1 LLFFFITTKKYLLIN
16 GWSFI
21 LKNNWSKKSANK
33 YVKKYQ
39 KLGFSKDLA
48 LRVYTTRLLGRNKE
62 LVLHGGGN
70 SSVKTSIKDID
81 GKKYNV
87 LCVKGSGWDMANIEP
102 EGLPAVK
109 LEPLLALKKKK
120 YLSDEGMVSYQK
132 RNLIDISSPNPSVE
146 TFLHAFLPFKYVDH
160 THADAVLNITN
171 RPGGLN
177 FCKKIFGNKV
187 NIVPYVMP
195 GFMLAKKINEVYLK
209 NPNIDC
215 LILMNHGIFTFAND
229 AKGAYDL
236 MIKYVSQAE
245 RAIKKL
251 KVKKIKQI
259 KKFSTKFNVHEIAPI
274 IRGLLSN
281 NKDQKFVV
289 NYRLNKHLKY
299 FMNGKNVRS
308 YSSKGTATPDH
319 VIRVKPFPLIITPKK
334 NSSINEFKET
344 AKKAFE
350 NYRKKYINY
359 FNINK
364 NKVKEKKVMLDT
376 SPRVVLVQNVG
387 VFTIGK
393 DLNSAKIAGDLTE
406 TNAKVITSVEESSSY
421 KFIPE
426 KDLFDVEYW
435 SLEQAKIKKA
445 KKLLEGN
452 VVVITGSTGTIGYAT
467 YKIFKSYGAETV
479 LLDYNLERL
488 KDLQSKIKDLCIH
501 CDVRNKKSVKK
512 AFKQI
517 CEKYGGIDILISNAG
532 TATNGAIGEIDDNI
546 LRQSFEDNFFS
557 HQNCASEAIKIM
569 KKQNINGCLLFNISK
584 QSVNPGKNFGPYGL
598 PKSAL
603 LSLCKQYAVDYGSYG
618 IRSNGVNADRIR
630 SGLMNDKM
638 IRTRAKAR
646 SISTDD
652 YMRGN
657 LLLNEVKA
665 EDVAKAFFH
674 LATSKKTTG
683 AVLTVDGG
691 NIAASLR

>member
-1 LLFFFITTKKYLLIN
+1 
-16 GWSFI
+16 
-21 LKNNWSKKSANK
+21 LKNNWSNSDS
-33 YVKKYQ
+33 KKYIR
-39 KLGFSKDLA
+39 KYKNLGYSKDLA
-48 LRVYTTRLLGRNKE
+48 LRVYTTRLLGRNSE

-70 SSVKTSIKDID
+70 TSVKTSIKDID
-81 GKKYNV
+81 GKKYEV
-87 LCVKGSGWDMANIEP
+87 LCVKGSGWNMGEIEP

-109 LEPLLALKKKK
+109 LDPLLSLKKKK
-120 YLSDEGMVSYQK
+120 YLSDQDMVSYQK
-132 RNLIDISSPNPSVE
+132 RNLINIKSPNPSVE

-160 THADAVLNITN
+160 THADAILKVTN

-187 NIVPYVMP
+187 AIVPYVMP
-195 GFMLAKKINEVYLK
+195 GFMLSKKVNEIYSKNPKIN
-209 NPNIDC
+209 C
-215 LILMNHGIFTFAND
+215 LILMNHGIFTFSND
-229 AKGAYDL
+229 AKEAYSL

-259 KKFSTKFNVHEIAPI
+259 KNYSTKFKAHEIAPI
-274 IRGLLSN
+274 IRGLSSSN
-281 NKDQKFVV
+281 NDQKFIV
-289 NYRLNKHLKY
+289 NYRLNKDLKY

-308 YSSKGTATPDH
+308 YSSRGTATPDH

-334 NSSINEFKET
+334 NSSINDFKIT
-344 AKKAFE
+344 AKKAFS

-359 FNINK
+359 FNTNK
-364 NKVKEKKVMLDT
+364 NKVKGKKVMLDT
-376 SPRVVLVQNVG
+376 SPRVVFVQNVG
-387 VFTIGK
+387 MFSIGK
-393 DLNSAKIAGDLTE
+393 DLNGAKIAGDLAN
-406 TNAKVITSVEESSSY
+406 TNAKVISSVEETSSY

-426 KDLFDVEYW
+426 KDFFDVEYW

-452 VVVITGSTGTIGYAT
+452 VVVITGSTGAIGFET
-467 YKIFKSYGAETV
+467 YKIFKSYGAEVV
-479 LLDYNLERL
+479 LLDYNLQRI
-488 KDLQSKIKDLCIH
+488 KNLQSKVKELCIH
-501 CDVRNKKSVKK
+501 CDVRNKKNVKK
-512 AFKQI
+512 AFDQI
-517 CEKYGGIDILISNAG
+517 CEKYGGVDILISNAG
-532 TATNGAIGEIDDNI
+532 TAVSGSIAEVDDKI

-557 HQNCASEAIKIM
+557 HQNCASETIKIM
-569 KKQNINGCLLFNISK
+569 KKQNTGGCLLFNISK

-630 SGLMNDKM
+630 SGLMTDKM
-638 IRTRAKAR
+638 IKSRAKAR
-646 SISTDD
+646 RVSTDN

-657 LLLNEVKA
+657 LLLNEVKT

-674 LATSKKTTG
+674 LAISKKTTG
-683 AVLTVDGG
+683 AILTVDGG

>member
-1 LLFFFITTKKYLLIN
+1 
-16 GWSFI
+16 
-21 LKNNWSKKSANK
+21 LKNNWSKSSA
-33 YVKKYQ
+33 KKYI
-39 KLGFSKDLA
+39 KKYKNIGFSKDLA

-70 SSVKTSIKDID
+70 TSVKTTIKDID

-87 LCVKGSGWDMANIEP
+87 LCVKGSGWDMADIEP

-109 LEPLLALKKKK
+109 LEPLIALKNKK
-120 YLSDEGMVSYQK
+120 YLSDEDMVSYQK
-132 RNLIDISSPNPSVE
+132 RNLINIKAPNPSVE
-146 TFLHAFLPFKYVDH
+146 TFLHAFLPFKFVDH
-160 THADAVLNITN
+160 THADAVLNATN

-177 FCKKIFGNKV
+177 FCKKVFGNKV
-187 NIVPYVMP
+187 SIVPYVMP
-195 GFMLAKKINEVYLK
+195 GFMLAKKINEIYSI
-209 NPNIDC
+209 NPNINC
-215 LILMNHGIFTFAND
+215 LILMNHGIFTFADD
-229 AKGAYDL
+229 AKEAYDL

-245 RAIKKL
+245 RAINKL

-259 KKFSTKFNVHEIAPI
+259 KNFSTRFNAHEIAPI

-334 NSSINEFKET
+334 NSSIDEFKVT

-359 FNINK
+359 FNVNK
-364 NKVKEKKVMLDT
+364 NKVKGKKVMLDT

-393 DLNSAKIAGDLTE
+393 DLNAAKIAGDLTE
-406 TNAKVITSVEESSSY
+406 TNAKVIASVEETSAY

-426 KDLFDVEYW
+426 KDIFDVEYW
-435 SLEQAKIKKA
+435 SLEQAKINKPKKI
-445 KKLLEGN
+445 LEGN
-452 VVVITGSTGTIGYAT
+452 VVVITGSTGTIGFET
-467 YKIFKSYGAETV
+467 YKMFKSYGAEVV

-488 KDLQSKIKDLCIH
+488 KDLQSKIKELCIH

-512 AFKQI
+512 VFNQI

-532 TATNGAIGEIDDNI
+532 TATNGAIGEIDDNV

-646 SISTDD
+646 SVSTDD
-652 YMRGN
+652 YMREN

>member
-1 LLFFFITTKKYLLIN
+1 MKNDWSNYEAKKFIKKY
-16 GWSFI
+16 
-21 LKNNWSKKSANK
+21 K
-33 YVKKYQ
+33 
-39 KLGFSKDLA
+39 KLGFSKDVA
-48 LRVYTTRLLGRNKE
+48 LRVYTSRLLGKNKE

-70 SSVKTSIKDID
+70 TSVKTRIKDID
-81 GKKYNV
+81 GKNYEV
-87 LCVKGSGWDMANIEP
+87 LCVKGSGWDMADIEP

-109 LEPLLALKKKK
+109 LEPLLAMKKKK
-120 YLSDEGMVSYQK
+120 YLSDEDMVSFQK
-132 RNLIDISSPNPSVE
+132 RNLINIKSPNPSVE

-160 THADAVLNITN
+160 THSDAILNLTN

-187 NIVPYVMP
+187 SIVPYVMP
-195 GFMLAKKINEVYLK
+195 GFMLAKKINEVYSK
-209 NPNIDC
+209 NPNINC
-215 LILMNHGIFTFAND
+215 LILMNHGIFTFADD
-229 AKGAYDL
+229 AKEAYDL

-259 KKFSTKFNVHEIAPI
+259 KNFSTKFNAHEIAPI

-334 NSSINEFKET
+334 NSSIDEFKVT

-359 FNINK
+359 FNVNK
-364 NKVKEKKVMLDT
+364 NKVKGKKVMLDT

-393 DLNSAKIAGDLTE
+393 DLNAAKIAGDLTE
-406 TNAKVITSVEESSSY
+406 TNAKVIASVEETSAY

-426 KDLFDVEYW
+426 KDIFDVEYW
-435 SLEQAKIKKA
+435 SLEQAKINKPKKI
-445 KKLLEGN
+445 LEGN
-452 VVVITGSTGTIGYAT
+452 VVVITGSTGTIGFET
-467 YKIFKSYGAETV
+467 YKMFKSYGAEVV

-488 KDLQSKIKDLCIH
+488 KDLQSKIKELCIH

-512 AFKQI
+512 VFNQI

-532 TATNGAIGEIDDNI
+532 TATNGAIGEIDDNV

-646 SISTDD
+646 SVSTDD
-652 YMRGN
+652 YMREN

>member
-1 LLFFFITTKKYLLIN
+1 
-16 GWSFI
+16 
-21 LKNNWSKKSANK
+21 LKNNWSNSDS
-33 YVKKYQ
+33 KKYIR
-39 KLGFSKDLA
+39 KYKNLGYSKDLA
-48 LRVYTTRLLGRNKE
+48 LRVYTTRLLGRNSE

-70 SSVKTSIKDID
+70 TSVKTSIKDID
-81 GKKYNV
+81 GKKYEV
-87 LCVKGSGWDMANIEP
+87 LCVKGSGWNMGEIEP

-109 LEPLLALKKKK
+109 LDPLLSLKKKK
-120 YLSDEGMVSYQK
+120 YLSDQDMVSYQK
-132 RNLIDISSPNPSVE
+132 RNLINIKSPNPSVE

-160 THADAVLNITN
+160 THADAILKVTN

-187 NIVPYVMP
+187 AIVPYVMP
-195 GFMLAKKINEVYLK
+195 GFMLSKKVNEIYSKNPKIN
-209 NPNIDC
+209 C
-215 LILMNHGIFTFAND
+215 LILMNHGIFTFSND
-229 AKGAYDL
+229 AKEAYSL
-236 MIKYVSQAE
+236 MIKYVSQSE
-245 RAIKKL
+245 KAIKKL

-259 KKFSTKFNVHEIAPI
+259 KNYSTKFKAHEIAPI
-274 IRGLLSN
+274 IRGLSSSN
-281 NKDQKFVV
+281 NDQKFIV
-289 NYRLNKHLKY
+289 NYRINKNLKY

-334 NSSINEFKET
+334 NSSINDFKIT
-344 AKKAFE
+344 AKKAFS

-359 FNINK
+359 FNTNK
-364 NKVKEKKVMLDT
+364 NKVKGKKVMLDT
-376 SPRVVLVQNVG
+376 SPRVVFVQNVG
-387 VFTIGK
+387 MFSIGK
-393 DLNSAKIAGDLTE
+393 DLNGAKIAGDLAN
-406 TNAKVITSVEESSSY
+406 TNAKVISSVEETSSY

-426 KDLFDVEYW
+426 KDFFDVEYW

-452 VVVITGSTGTIGYAT
+452 VVVITGSTGAIGFET
-467 YKIFKSYGAETV
+467 YKIFKSYGAEVV
-479 LLDYNLERL
+479 LLDYNLQRI
-488 KDLQSKIKDLCIH
+488 KNLQSKVKELCIH
-501 CDVRNKKSVKK
+501 CDVRNKKNVKK
-512 AFKQI
+512 AFDQI
-517 CEKYGGIDILISNAG
+517 CEKYGGVDILISNAG
-532 TATNGAIGEIDDNI
+532 TAVSGSIAEVDDKI

-557 HQNCASEAIKIM
+557 HQNCASETIKIM
-569 KKQNINGCLLFNISK
+569 KKQNTGGCLLFNISK

-630 SGLMNDKM
+630 SGLMTDKM
-638 IRTRAKAR
+638 IKSRAKAR
-646 SISTDD
+646 RVSTDN

-657 LLLNEVKA
+657 LLLNEVKT

-674 LATSKKTTG
+674 LAISKKTTG
-683 AVLTVDGG
+683 AILTVDGG

>member
-1 LLFFFITTKKYLLIN
+1 LKNDWTDSEAKKFTKKY
-16 GWSFI
+16 
-21 LKNNWSKKSANK
+21 KKF
-33 YVKKYQ
+33 
-39 KLGFSKDLA
+39 GFSKDIA
-48 LRVYTTRLLGRNKE
+48 LRVYTSRLLGKNKE

-70 SSVKTSIKDID
+70 TSVKTRIKDID
-81 GKKYNV
+81 GKKYEV
-87 LCVKGSGWDMANIEP
+87 LCVKGSGWDMADIEP

-109 LEPLLALKKKK
+109 LEPLLAMKKKK
-120 YLSDEGMVSYQK
+120 YLSDEDMVSFQK
-132 RNLIDISSPNPSVE
+132 RNLVNIKSPNPSVE

-160 THADAVLNITN
+160 THSDAILNLTN

-187 NIVPYVMP
+187 SIVPYIMP
-195 GFMLAKKINEVYLK
+195 GFMLAKKIDDIYSK
-209 NPNIDC
+209 NPNINC
-215 LILMNHGIFTFAND
+215 LILMNHGIFTFNND
-229 AKGAYDL
+229 AKEAYSL

-245 RAIKKL
+245 RAVKKL

-259 KKFSTKFNVHEIAPI
+259 KNFSTKFDAHEIAPV
-274 IRGLLSN
+274 IRGLLSK
-281 NKDQKFVV
+281 NKDQKFIV

-334 NSSINEFKET
+334 NSSIDEFQTT
-344 AKKAFE
+344 AKKAFQ

-359 FNINK
+359 FNVNK
-364 NKVKEKKVMLDT
+364 KKVKEKKVMLDT

-406 TNAKVITSVEESSSY
+406 TNAKVIASVEETSSY

-435 SLEQAKIKKA
+435 SLEQAKIKKQ

-452 VVVITGSTGTIGYAT
+452 VVVITGSTGTIGFET
-467 YKIFKSYGAETV
+467 YKMFKSYGAEV
-479 LLDYNLERL
+479 ILLDYNLKRL
-488 KDLQSKIKDLCIH
+488 KGLQYKIKDLCIH

-512 AFKQI
+512 AFNQI

-532 TATNGAIGEIDDNI
+532 TATNGAIAEIDDNI

-557 HQNCASEAIKIM
+557 HQNCASETVKIM
-569 KKQNINGCLLFNISK
+569 KKQNIDGCLLFNISK

-603 LSLCKQYAVDYGSYG
+603 LSLCKQYAVDYGSHG

-630 SGLMNDKM
+630 SGLMNEKM
-638 IRTRAKAR
+638 IKTRAKAR
-646 SISTDD
+646 SISADD
-652 YMRGN
+652 YMKGN

>member
-1 LLFFFITTKKYLLIN
+1 M
-16 GWSFI
+16 
-21 LKNNWSKKSANK
+21 KNNWSKKIAIR
-33 YVKKYQ
+33 YIKKYK
-39 KLGFSKDLA
+39 KLSFSNDLA
-48 LRVYTTRLLGRNKE
+48 LRIYTTRLLGKNKE

-70 SSVKTSIKDID
+70 TSVKTTIKDID

-102 EGLPAVK
+102 AGLPAVK

-120 YLSDEGMVSYQK
+120 YLSDEDMVSFQK
-132 RNLIDISSPNPSVE
+132 RNLIDIKSPNPSVE
-146 TFLHAFLPFKYVDH
+146 TFLHAFLPFKFVDH
-160 THADAVLNITN
+160 THADAILNVTN
-171 RPGGLN
+171 RPDGLN

-187 NIVPYVMP
+187 SIVPYVIP
-195 GFMLAKKINEVYLK
+195 GFMLAKKVSEIYSK
-209 NPNIDC
+209 NPKINC
-215 LILMNHGIFTFAND
+215 LILMNHGIFTFADD
-229 AKGAYDL
+229 AKDAYDL
-236 MIKYVSQAE
+236 MIKYVSKAE
-245 RAIKKL
+245 RAVKKL
-251 KVKKIKQI
+251 KSKKIKQI
-259 KKFSTKFNVHEIAPI
+259 KKFTTRFNIHEIAPI
-274 IRGLLSN
+274 IRGLLSE

-299 FMNGKNVRS
+299 FINGKSVRS

-334 NSSINEFKET
+334 NSSIGEFKIA

-350 NYRKKYINY
+350 NYRKKYIRY

-364 NKVKEKKVMLDT
+364 NKVKGRKVMLDT
-376 SPRVVLVQNVG
+376 SPRVILVQNVG
-387 VFTIGK
+387 MFTVGK
-393 DLNSAKIAGDLTE
+393 DLIAAKIAGDLTE
-406 TNAKVITSVEESSSY
+406 TNAKVITSVEETSTY

-426 KDLFDVEYW
+426 KDLFDIEYW
-435 SLEQAKIKKA
+435 SLEQAKIKG
-445 KKLLEGN
+445 KKKQLEGN
-452 VVVITGSTGTIGYAT
+452 VVVITGSTGTIGFET
-467 YKIFKSYGAETV
+467 YKIFKSYGAEVV

-488 KDLQSKIKDLCIH
+488 KEVQSKIKDLCIL
-501 CDVRNKKSVKK
+501 CDVTNKRSVKN

-517 CEKYGGIDILISNAG
+517 CEKFGGIDILVSNAG
-532 TATNGAIGEIDDNI
+532 IAPVGSIGEVSDEI
-546 LRQSFEDNFFS
+546 LRKSFEVNFFS
-557 HQNCASEAIKIM
+557 HQNCASEAVKIM

-618 IRSNGVNADRIR
+618 IRSNGVNADRIK

-646 SISTDD
+646 SISIDN

-683 AVLTVDGG
+683 AVLAVDGG

>member
-1 LLFFFITTKKYLLIN
+1 M
-16 GWSFI
+16 
-21 LKNNWSKKSANK
+21 KNNWSKSSA
-33 YVKKYQ
+33 KKYI
-39 KLGFSKDLA
+39 KKYKNIGFSKDLA

-70 SSVKTSIKDID
+70 TSVKTTIKDID

-87 LCVKGSGWDMANIEP
+87 LCVKGSGWDMADIEP

-109 LEPLLALKKKK
+109 LEPLIALKNKK
-120 YLSDEGMVSYQK
+120 YLSDEDMVSYQK
-132 RNLIDISSPNPSVE
+132 RNLINIKSPNPSVE
-146 TFLHAFLPFKYVDH
+146 TFLHAFLPFKFVDH
-160 THADAVLNITN
+160 THADAVLNATN

-177 FCKKIFGNKV
+177 FCKKVFGNKV
-187 NIVPYVMP
+187 SIVPYVMP
-195 GFMLAKKINEVYLK
+195 GFMLAKKINEIYSI
-209 NPNIDC
+209 NPNINC
-215 LILMNHGIFTFAND
+215 LILMNHGIFTFADD
-229 AKGAYDL
+229 AKEAYDL

-245 RAIKKL
+245 RAINKL

-259 KKFSTKFNVHEIAPI
+259 KNFSTRFNAHEIAPI

-334 NSSINEFKET
+334 NSSIDEFKIT

-359 FNINK
+359 FNVNK
-364 NKVKEKKVMLDT
+364 NKVKGKKVMLDT

-393 DLNSAKIAGDLTE
+393 DLNAAKIAGDLTE
-406 TNAKVITSVEESSSY
+406 TNAKVIASVEETSTY

-426 KDLFDVEYW
+426 KDIFDVEYW
-435 SLEQAKIKKA
+435 SLEQAKINKPKKI
-445 KKLLEGN
+445 LEGN
-452 VVVITGSTGTIGYAT
+452 VVVITGSTGTIGFET
-467 YKIFKSYGAETV
+467 YKMFKSYGAEVV

-488 KDLQSKIKDLCIH
+488 KDLQSKIKELCIH

-512 AFKQI
+512 VFNQI

-532 TATNGAIGEIDDNI
+532 TATNGAIGEIDDNV

-646 SISTDD
+646 SVSTDD
-652 YMRGN
+652 YMREN

>member
-1 LLFFFITTKKYLLIN
+1 
-16 GWSFI
+16 
-21 LKNNWSKKSANK
+21 LKNNWTDSEAKKFK
-33 YVKKYQ
+33 KKY
-39 KLGFSKDLA
+39 KNLGFSKDVA
-48 LRVYTTRLLGRNKE
+48 LRVYTSRLLGKNKK

-70 SSVKTSIKDID
+70 TSVKTRIKDID
-81 GKKYNV
+81 GKKYEV
-87 LCVKGSGWDMANIEP
+87 LCVKGSGWDMADIEP

-109 LEPLLALKKKK
+109 LEPLLAMKKKK
-120 YLSDEGMVSYQK
+120 YLSDEDMVNFQK
-132 RNLIDISSPNPSVE
+132 RNLINIKSPNPSVE
-146 TFLHAFLPFKYVDH
+146 TFLHAFLPFKYIDH
-160 THADAVLNITN
+160 THSDAILNLTN

-187 NIVPYVMP
+187 AIVPYVMP
-195 GFMLAKKINEVYLK
+195 GFMLAKKIDDIYSK
-209 NPNIDC
+209 NPNINC
-215 LILMNHGIFTFAND
+215 LILMNHGIFTFNNN
-229 AKGAYDL
+229 AKEAYSL
-236 MIKYVSQAE
+236 MIKYVSLAE
-245 RAIKKL
+245 RAAKKL

-259 KKFSTKFNVHEIAPI
+259 KNFSTKFDAHEIAPV
-274 IRGLLSN
+274 IRGLLSK

-299 FMNGKNVRS
+299 FMNGKNVRF

-334 NSSINEFKET
+334 NSSIDEFKTT

-350 NYRKKYINY
+350 NYRKKYTNY
-359 FNINK
+359 FNVNK
-364 NKVKEKKVMLDT
+364 KKVKEKKVMLDT

-406 TNAKVITSVEESSSY
+406 TNAKVIASVEETSTY
-421 KFIPE
+421 KFISE

-435 SLEQAKIKKA
+435 SLEQAKIKKQ

-452 VVVITGSTGTIGYAT
+452 VVVITGSTGTIGFET
-467 YKIFKSYGAETV
+467 YKMFKNYGAEVV
-479 LLDYNLERL
+479 LLDYNLKRL

-512 AFKQI
+512 AFNQI

-630 SGLMNDKM
+630 SGLMNEKM
-638 IRTRAKAR
+638 IKTRAKAR
-646 SISTDD
+646 SITADD

-657 LLLNEVKA
+657 LLLNEVKS

-691 NIAASLR
+691 NIAASMR

>member
-1 LLFFFITTKKYLLIN
+1 
-16 GWSFI
+16 
-21 LKNNWSKKSANK
+21 LKNNWSKSFANK
-33 YVKKYQ
+33 YIKKYK

-70 SSVKTSIKDID
+70 TSVKTTIKDID
-81 GKKYNV
+81 GKKYKV
-87 LCVKGSGWDMANIEP
+87 LCVKGSGWDMADIEP
-102 EGLPAVK
+102 AGLPAVK
-109 LEPLLALKKKK
+109 LEPLLTLKEKK
-120 YLSDEGMVSYQK
+120 YLSDENMVSFQK
-132 RNLIDISSPNPSVE
+132 RNLIDIKSPNPSVE
-146 TFLHAFLPFKYVDH
+146 TFLHAFLPFKFVDH
-160 THADAVLNITN
+160 THADAVLNVTN

-177 FCKKIFGNKV
+177 FCKKVFGSKV
-187 NIVPYVMP
+187 SVVPYVMP
-195 GFMLAKKINEVYLK
+195 GFMLAKKINEIYSE
-209 NPNIDC
+209 NPNINC
-215 LILMNHGIFTFAND
+215 LILMNHGIFTFAD
-229 AKGAYDL
+229 KAKEAYDL

-245 RAIKKL
+245 RAVKKL

-259 KKFSTKFNVHEIAPI
+259 KNFSTKFNAYEIAPI

-334 NSSINEFKET
+334 NSSINEFKIT

-359 FNINK
+359 FNVNK

-376 SPRVVLVQNVG
+376 SPRVILVQNVG
-387 VFTIGK
+387 VFTVGK
-393 DLNSAKIAGDLTE
+393 DLNAAKIAGDLTE
-406 TNAKVITSVEESSSY
+406 TNAKVIASVEETSSY

-445 KKLLEGN
+445 KILLEGN

-467 YKIFKSYGAETV
+467 YKMFKSYGAEVV

-512 AFKQI
+512 AFNQI

-532 TATNGAIGEIDDNI
+532 TATNGAIGEVDDNI

-557 HQNCASEAIKIM
+557 HQNCASEAVKIM
-569 KKQNINGCLLFNISK
+569 KKQNISGCLLFNISK

-603 LSLCKQYAVDYGSYG
+603 LSLCKQYAVDYGSYE

-638 IRTRAKAR
+638 IKTRAKAR

>member
-1 LLFFFITTKKYLLIN
+1 M
-16 GWSFI
+16 
-21 LKNNWSKKSANK
+21 KNNWSKKIAIR
-33 YVKKYQ
+33 YIKKYK
-39 KLGFSKDLA
+39 KLSFSNDLA
-48 LRVYTTRLLGRNKE
+48 LRIYTTRLLGKNKE

-70 SSVKTSIKDID
+70 TSVKTTIKDID

-87 LCVKGSGWDMANIEP
+87 LCVKGSGWNMADIEP
-102 EGLPAVK
+102 AGLPAVK

-120 YLSDEGMVSYQK
+120 YLSDEDMVSFQK
-132 RNLIDISSPNPSVE
+132 RNLIDIKSPNPSVE
-146 TFLHAFLPFKYVDH
+146 TFLHAFLPFKFVDH
-160 THADAVLNITN
+160 THADAILNVTN
-171 RPGGLN
+171 RPDGLN

-187 NIVPYVMP
+187 SIVPYVIP
-195 GFMLAKKINEVYLK
+195 GFMLAKKVSEIYSK
-209 NPNIDC
+209 NPKINC
-215 LILMNHGIFTFAND
+215 LILMNHGIFTFADD
-229 AKGAYDL
+229 AKDAYDL
-236 MIKYVSQAE
+236 MIKYVSKAE
-245 RAIKKL
+245 RAVKKL
-251 KVKKIKQI
+251 KSKKIKQI
-259 KKFSTKFNVHEIAPI
+259 KKFPTRFNIHEIAPI
-274 IRGLLSN
+274 IRGLLSE

-299 FMNGKNVRS
+299 FINGKSVRS

-334 NSSINEFKET
+334 NSSISEFKMT
-344 AKKAFE
+344 AKKAFK
-350 NYRKKYINY
+350 NYRKKYIRY

-364 NKVKEKKVMLDT
+364 NKVKDRKVMMDT
-376 SPRVVLVQNVG
+376 SPRVILVQNVG
-387 VFTIGK
+387 MFTVGK
-393 DLNSAKIAGDLTE
+393 DLIAAKIAGDLTE
-406 TNAKVITSVEESSSY
+406 TNAKVITSVEETSTY

-426 KDLFDVEYW
+426 KDLFDIEYW
-435 SLEQAKIKKA
+435 SLEQAKIKR
-445 KKLLEGN
+445 KKKQLEGN
-452 VVVITGSTGTIGYAT
+452 VVVITGSTGTIGFET
-467 YKIFKSYGAETV
+467 YKIFKSYGAEVV

-488 KDLQSKIKDLCIH
+488 KEVQSKIKDLCIL
-501 CDVRNKKSVKK
+501 CDVTNKRSVKN

-517 CEKYGGIDILISNAG
+517 CEKFGGIDILVSNAG
-532 TATNGAIGEIDDNI
+532 IAPVGSIGEVSDEI
-546 LRQSFEDNFFS
+546 LRKSFEVNFFS
-557 HQNCASEAIKIM
+557 HQNCASEAVKIM

-646 SISTDD
+646 SISTDN